1 VNMAQSTPVALYPK
15 LRPGPHGSRGESV
28 ESNQRARLYG
38 VMIELVA
45 NHGYEAST
53 VSELCALAGVSKRTL
68 YGRFPGG
75 KQECFLATYDIVVR
89 RAELQ
94 VLAAGGR
101 AAGVSHGAPC
111 PERLHVIVA
120 AFAHEVATYPNAAR
134 LALVEALYAGP
145 AALARM
151 RQTATDA
158 ERLVCWG
165 LCEDPHAAAPSP
177 QVVRAI
183 VADGAR
189 LVRAR
194 LRDRHEVGVAR
205 LTLHLAD
212 LCCATSVTPSSSA
225 QPAMVGAPTARLRR
239 IREIETVPCFRP

>member
-1 VNMAQSTPVALYPK
+1 MNMAQSTPVALYPK

-134 LALVEALYAGP
+134 LALV
-145 AALARM
+145 
-151 RQTATDA
+151 
-158 ERLVCWG
+158 
-165 LCEDPHAAAPSP
+165 DPPPRSPLPST
-177 QVVRAI
+177 
-183 VADGAR
+183 
-189 LVRAR
+189 
-194 LRDRHEVGVAR
+194 VAR
-205 LTLHLAD
+205 AF
-212 LCCATSVTPSSSA
+212 PSARICWKRRTVSA
-225 QPAMVGAPTARLRR
+225 SGSAFISRCSRR
-239 IREIETVPCFRP
+239 RYSR